1 VFLRDSRIKYS
12 KQSFWILRF
21 LWFFWVYYF
30 SYKRIVTRFGL
41 CPATC
46 ESVQYCLICCWCR
59 WKTAAAGKSTT
70 FCCCWWC
77 CFRKYKWYLNLLR
90 NRQGWILIFQ
100 MMKQW
105 SVSTYCLPNYKIKKR
120 IMKDVLCSVVM
131 LWVCFILKNL

>member
-1 VFLRDSRIKYS
+1 M
-12 KQSFWILRF
+12 
-21 LWFFWVYYF
+21 
-30 SYKRIVTRFGL
+30 TRFGL

-46 ESVQYCLICCWCR
+46 ESVQYCLICCWWCR

-90 NRQGWILIFQ
+90 NRQGWLLIFQ

-105 SVSTYCLPNYKIKKR
+105 SFSTYFLPNYKIKKR
-120 IMKDVLCSVVM
+120 MKVVLCSVLLCCEFVFYSEE
-131 LWVCFILKNL
+131 LVKQLHSNNNFVRIWWGKLQQL